1 MEFPGKG
8 TVQHTGTSDGV
19 LRACGE
25 RAVYVYYGTQHCHP
39 IGPVI
44 TARAGRQVLPV
55 DVCPGREERASRA
68 PQKRRTVNHRP
79 INTAIASPSI
89 EVQVGRWVKKPDSSH
104 KRRTRRVR
112 PLLSH
117 VSRND
122 TKSHQKKGSTEEKT
136 AETLWQEIDPAL
148 SAIAPRGPPLNGC
161 LLPSSCL
168 CVCGGGLL
176 LSGYID
182 GFGYCEHVWV
192 FVGTTFSR
200 GVRWFFG
207 RRANVSMKKVI
218 LENHAR
224 WTTVGEL

>member
-89 EVQVGRWVKKPDSSH
+89 EVQVGRWVKKPDSPH

-168 CVCGGGLL
+168 CVSVCVWRGASSLRLHRWLRLLRTRLGLRRHYL
-176 LSGYID
+176 FTEGA
-182 GFGYCEHVWV
+182 VV
-192 FVGTTFSR
+192 FRSNG
-200 GVRWFFG
+200 
-207 RRANVSMKKVI
+207 
-218 LENHAR
+218 
-224 WTTVGEL
+224 